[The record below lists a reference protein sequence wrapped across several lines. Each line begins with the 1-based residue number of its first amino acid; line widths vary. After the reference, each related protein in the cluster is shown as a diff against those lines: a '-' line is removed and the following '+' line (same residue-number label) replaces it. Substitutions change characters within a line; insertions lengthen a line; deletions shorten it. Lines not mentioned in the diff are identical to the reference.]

1 MEIRADPSVLK
12 MWWME
17 TKWWCVWRR
26 RASAFADS
34 VYRGPCINHL
44 NDSVNPLTI
53 GSERR
58 RRLGLKSPIQNVRN
72 AAGPTT
78 TVGLAIAA
86 IGCEHPKW
94 KLALAKERAKK
105 TWRAAALDT
114 FLFSCSAATKV
125 RRAAYRRRR
134 SHCRRPYSSRA
145 ISRRSEMAE
154 RFHMVCVV
162 SIPTYAR
169 VTSKTNGNGCLLRSV
184 VSNFFTNKFIRTFS
198 ENVDILSDKQSRL
211 KLSNMR

>member
-1 MEIRADPSVLK
+1 MK
-12 MWWME
+12 

-58 RRLGLKSPIQNVRN
+58 RRLGSKSPIQNVRN

-105 TWRAAALDT
+105 NMTR
-114 FLFSCSAATKV
+114 CSARHFFIFLLGRDEGPT
-125 RRAAYRRRR
+125 RRLSAPPIALPP
-134 SHCRRPYSSRA
+134 SL
-145 ISRRSEMAE
+145 
-154 RFHMVCVV
+154 FV
-162 SIPTYAR
+162 AR
-169 VTSKTNGNGCLLRSV
+169 N
-184 VSNFFTNKFIRTFS
+184 
-198 ENVDILSDKQSRL
+198 
-211 KLSNMR
+211 